1 MGEAFSFSVFL
12 KTSNRGGKSGA
23 FDNVVR
29 FSVFENLGRT
39 LEERLSVRNVRRPSV
54 FPFSLKDTKELEKDC
69 WACRKAPII
78 ISHGKVHDN
87 AH

>member
-1 MGEAFSFSVFL
+1 MWGKHSVFQFSL
-12 KTSNRGGKSGA
+12 KTSNRGGKPGA

-54 FPFSLKDTKELEKDC
+54 FPFSLKDTKEL
-69 WACRKAPII
+69 
-78 ISHGKVHDN
+78 V
-87 AH
+87 